1 MMKCIIT
8 RRQYMIE
15 RLIKMREFL
24 IVLTDG
30 WHFSVDLIVYAL
42 RLSEALSNTFFFKKY
57 FLDQLIILFLNLF
70 IFATL

>member
-15 RLIKMREFL
+15 RLIKMQKVL

-57 FLDQLIILFLNLF
+57 FLDQLIILFLNLY
-70 IFATL
+70 IFAML